1 MDLNQDILQTTVCKK
16 INREKYHHDNPWS
29 IPPVWS
35 IVCYVQTLE
44 PKLRHRVDLQRLQ
57 SPESAELTWT
67 WSSSPW
73 MRFSKTKPCRFLWVD
88 FLIFLTIVS
97 IVITY
102 HSNPIFLISYEIRH
116 VLQGSLPSSW
126 GQLWS
131 CPRWIW
137 PTIVQILVLLARN
150 GVYMTLLQLVVHFE
164 QRRNGHI

>member
-1 MDLNQDILQTTVCKK
+1 MDLNQDIPQTRVCKK
-16 INREKYHHDNPWS
+16 INREKYHPENPWS
-29 IPPVWS
+29 IAPEWS
-35 IVCYVQTLE
+35 IVYHVQTLE
-44 PKLRHRVDLQRLQ
+44 PKLQRLQ

-67 WSSSPW
+67 WCSSLW
-73 MRFSKTKPCRFLWVD
+73 MRFSKTKPCRYLWVD
-88 FLIFLTIVS
+88 FLVFLTSVY

-131 CPRWIW
+131 CPRWTW

-150 GVYMTLLQLVVHFE
+150 GMYMTLLQLVVHFE